1 MAKQQPIISL
11 KSNASQTDD
20 LQTIMTKKWDAWM
33 TEQYLVIDAI
43 TDHIELLKQSMI
55 KQEIKQAQRLIEL
68 ESRLRNEIE
77 WALDQSTSTLRFH
90 LILASLAVI
99 GIVSVIH
106 WVF

>member
-1 MAKQQPIISL
+1 MTKQQPIISI
-11 KSNASQTDD
+11 KTNSTSSEDIKTV
-20 LQTIMTKKWDAWM
+20 MTKKWDAWM

-43 TDHIELLKQSMI
+43 TDHIELLKQSLI

-68 ESRLRNEIE
+68 ESMMRNEIE
-77 WALDQSTSTLRFH
+77 WALNQSTSTLRFH